1 MDKDKYIG
9 RLLDGRYEIL
19 EVIGTG
25 GMAVVYKARC
35 HRLNR
40 LVAIKILKDDYLQ
53 DEEFRQRF
61 HDEGQAVA
69 MLSHPN
75 IVSVYDVS
83 SSSEADFIVM
93 ELIDGITL
101 KQYMEKK
108 GVLNW
113 KETLHFAMQIAK
125 ALEHAHGRGIVHRDI
140 KPHNVMVLKNG
151 SVKVADFGIA
161 RVMSKSNTLTK
172 EALGSVH
179 YISPEQAKGGR
190 VDNRS
195 DIYSLGIVMYEM
207 IAGRVPY
214 DGESPVSVA
223 IQHINGGAAKPS
235 VFNPNIPTG
244 LEQIILKSMALAP
257 AERYATATAMLYEMD
272 EFRKDPMVVF
282 PEKPQVDDATRVLPA
297 DLPEETPQPPKTIAE
312 RTAAGKTGTPK
323 PRQSQKPKPR
333 EDEEGRNRIA
343 TIAIASCV
351 VVAIVAIIIFFVLLG
366 QGELFG
372 KPPMVTVPDLIGEDF
387 NTLRDYEGIIV
398 ERQDSKNSDEFEKGQ
413 IMDQY
418 PLPGKDVVS
427 GTKVFVIVSLGAEA
441 PEKTME
447 ELVTVK
453 ADEAE
458 RFLLGLDMK
467 LNIIK
472 YEENHP
478 TIPEGSVTR
487 TQPAKGEV
495 LTEGQTVRIWVSKG
509 PEVIMAEVPNV
520 VGKSVEDAIDILKA
534 NGFENVRQNPVDS
547 DKPKNQVVGQ
557 SQERYIK
564 IDVTT
569 LIILDVSTG
578 VSQLPTQPSEPED
591 PEDPDN
597 TPTTTQ
603 PPEDDPEPTPGDEQ
617 VQLEYVFLVPSR
629 TESYVLS
636 IKAGEEWYIE
646 NMTIQPGAT
655 TVPVSLTGSGTVVYE
670 LYIDG
675 ELYATET
682 VEFDPDE

>member
-418 PLPGKDVVS
+418 PLPGKEVVS

-520 VGKSVEDAIDILKA
+520 VGKSVEDAINILKA

-547 DKPKNQVVGQ
+547 DKPKDQVVSQ

-578 VSQLPTQPSEPED
+578 VSQLPTQPSEPEN

-675 ELYATET
+675 ELYTTET

>member
-547 DKPKNQVVGQ
+547 DKPKDQVVGQ

-675 ELYATET
+675 ELYTTET